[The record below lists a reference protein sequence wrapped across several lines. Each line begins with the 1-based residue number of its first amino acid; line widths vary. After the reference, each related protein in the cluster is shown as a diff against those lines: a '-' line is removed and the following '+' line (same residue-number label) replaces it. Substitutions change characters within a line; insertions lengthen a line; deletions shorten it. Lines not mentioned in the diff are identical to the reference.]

1 MVRNLELR
9 AATNGI
15 ARNKILFVG
24 DGMGVSTVTTARI
37 MEGQSLGGAGEEHA
51 LSFEQFPNLALSK
64 TYNTNQQIAD
74 SAALKVVNRV
84 YLWQLGKFV
93 QRDPTFIEQVWILE
107 VIHGETVA
115 IMTFYPMPQLSVK

>member
-74 SAALKVVNRV
+74 SAGTMTAMATGVKTKAGVIGVN
-84 YLWQLGKFV
+84 Q
-93 QRDPTFIEQVWILE
+93 Q
-107 VIHGETVA
+107 A
-115 IMTFYPMPQLSVK
+115 IRGIAAVNQGMIC